1 MFMYDNFDGGDTLS
15 TATILLGVFG
25 GLGLFIYGMNL
36 MSKGL
41 QRAAGDKLRRM
52 LEFLTFNRYIAIF
65 TGAMITMLVQ
75 SSSTTTV
82 MVVGFVNAGLMALNQ
97 AVGIILGA
105 RIGTTITAQ
114 IIAFNITD
122 AALPIIGIGVIM
134 ALFMKKRTYHSL
146 GQALLG
152 FGLLFLGLNIMGGNL
167 GQLKDSPAFISLLTT
182 FGEQRLLGM
191 LAGALFTAVIQSS
204 SAAVG
209 VIIALA
215 SQGILNLDAAL
226 ALTLGSCAGTS
237 VTAVLASI
245 GTSLAARRAALAH
258 VIFSTL
264 GALMFIGFINPIT
277 NLISL
282 TSTDIARQIAWGQ
295 TSFAV
300 VSTLVYL
307 PFIPLF
313 TKAVNWLLP
322 GEEVI
327 DKAGQQFLDRRLLLN
342 PPMAL
347 AAAKKEIEGMAALAT
362 KMLDNSLAM
371 LFKNNLSLLQVVQAK
386 EEVVDQLESDI
397 SVYLAELS
405 QRSITAAQGREL
417 ANYFHAINDIERIGD
432 HALNI
437 AQLCEERVERSLV
450 FSSEAVGEIKN
461 MYGMVVDTV
470 TKAFTALETLDPVAA
485 RAAIISE
492 KDIDRMERLLRDS
505 HLSRIHGGLCFPPS
519 GVIFLDIVANLERIG
534 DHATNVAQAVLGEL

>member
-1 MFMYDNFDGGDTLS
+1 MA
-15 TATILLGVFG
+15 TAKILLGVFG
-25 GLGLFIYGMNL
+25 GLGLFIYGMSL

-52 LEFLTFNRYIAIF
+52 LELLTFNRYIAVF
-65 TGAMITMLVQ
+65 TGVIVTILVQ

-114 IIAFNITD
+114 IIAFKITD

-134 ALFMKKRTYHSL
+134 AVFMKKRSYRSM
-146 GQALLG
+146 GQAFLG

-182 FGEQRLLGM
+182 FGERRVLGM
-191 LAGALFTAVIQSS
+191 LAGAFFTAVIQSS

-237 VTAVLASI
+237 ITAVLASI
-245 GTSLAARRAALAH
+245 GANLAARRAALAH

-264 GALMFIGFINPIT
+264 GALMFIGFLDPIT

-282 TSTDIARQIAWGQ
+282 TSTDIARQIAWGH

-300 VSTLVYL
+300 VSSLVYL

-313 TKAVNWLLP
+313 TRVVNWLLP
-322 GEEVI
+322 GEERI

-347 AAAKKEIEGMAALAT
+347 AAAKKEIERMAALAT
-362 KMLDNSLAM
+362 EMLDNSIAM
-371 LFKNNLSLLQVVQAK
+371 LFKNNLSLIQVVQAK
-386 EEVVDQLESDI
+386 EEIVDQLESDI

-405 QRSITAAQGREL
+405 QRSITPAQGREL

-437 AQLCEERVERSLV
+437 AQLCEERVERSLA
-450 FSSEAVGEIKN
+450 FSSEAMEEIKN
-461 MYGMVVDTV
+461 MYSMVIDTV
-470 TKAFTALETLDPVAA
+470 TKVFTALETLDSVLA

-492 KDIDRMERLLRDS
+492 QDIDRMERRLRDS
-505 HLSRIHGGLCFPPS
+505 HLSRIHEGLCFPPS